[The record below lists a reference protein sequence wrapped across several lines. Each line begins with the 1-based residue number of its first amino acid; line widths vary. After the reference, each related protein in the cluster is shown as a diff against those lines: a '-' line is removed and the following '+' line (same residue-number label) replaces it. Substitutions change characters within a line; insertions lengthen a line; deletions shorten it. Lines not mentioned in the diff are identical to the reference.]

1 MMKIISQGSTALWL
15 SLALLSTPI
24 SAKSLAH
31 IEGVINQV
39 QPQGTGRL
47 NFWGFHVYDATL
59 YRPAGKDSAEFAL
72 DIKYQKSFSGA
83 AIASR
88 TADEM
93 KGIGV
98 SEAQSA
104 IWGKELA
111 AVLPNIESGQTLTG
125 VYSPKQGTTF
135 FYDGKKIAQFPG
147 ADFSRAFFGIWL
159 DSKTSVP
166 KLRSELLGNGCPPPL
181 ITGAC

>member
-1 MMKIISQGSTALWL
+1 MKIISQSSAALLL
-15 SLALLSTPI
+15 SLALLSGPG

-31 IEGVINQV
+31 IESAINQV

-59 YRPAGKDSAEFAL
+59 YRPAGKDSADFAL

-93 KGIGV
+93 RNIGV
-98 SEAQSA
+98 SEAQSI

-111 AVLPNIESGQTLTG
+111 AILPNVEPGQTLTG
-125 VYSPKQGTTF
+125 VYSPKQGTTL
-135 FYDGKKIAQFPG
+135 FYDGKKIAQIPG
-147 ADFSRAFFGIWL
+147 QIFLKPSLGFGLI
-159 DSKTSVP
+159 P
-166 KLRSELLGNGCPPPL
+166 KQAYQS
-181 ITGAC
+181 